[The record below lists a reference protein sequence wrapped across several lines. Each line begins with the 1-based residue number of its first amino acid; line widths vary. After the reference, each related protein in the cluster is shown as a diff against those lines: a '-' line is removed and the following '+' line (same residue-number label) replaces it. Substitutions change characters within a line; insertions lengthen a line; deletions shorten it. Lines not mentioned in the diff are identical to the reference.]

1 MPPGNSRLFPC
12 YNPLSMTGLAL
23 ALVLSAAVVHASWNY
38 LLKRSGGGTIFIW
51 LFASLSALIY
61 APLAFGV
68 VWWQKPP
75 IGWAQLGL
83 MFASAALHTGYYLLL
98 DRGYRKGD
106 LSLVYPLARGSGPLI
121 TIVCAVM
128 FLHER
133 PTPIAMAGAL
143 MVVGGAVLL
152 TGNLRR
158 LRESGHHHAV
168 GFALLTGGFIA
179 SYTLVDKL
187 AVSAFLIPPIVQ
199 DWAANLGRVGLMT
212 PLALRDKDD
221 IKSIWKRYKKEI
233 VGVAILCPLSYILVL
248 TAMVFTPVSY
258 VAPAREISILAAALM
273 GTHWLS
279 EGDGKRRLIAAGAMV
294 LGVIGLAVG

>member
-1 MPPGNSRLFPC
+1 
-12 YNPLSMTGLAL
+12 MTGLAL
-23 ALVLSAAVVHASWNY
+23 ALVLSAAFVHASWNY
-38 LLKRSGGGTIFIW
+38 LLKRSSGGNVFIW

-61 APLAFGV
+61 APLAIGV

-75 IGWAQLGL
+75 TGWSQLGL

-121 TIVCAVM
+121 TIICAVA
-128 FLHER
+128 FLNER
-133 PTPIAMAGAL
+133 PTPLAIAGAL

-152 TGNLRR
+152 TGNLRK
-158 LRESGHHHAV
+158 LKQSGDHHAV

-187 AVSAFLIPPIVQ
+187 AVSAFLIPPVLQ

-212 PLALRDKDD
+212 PLVLRKQVE
-221 IKSIWKRYKKEI
+221 IKSVWERHKKEI
-233 VGVAILCPLSYILVL
+233 IGVAILCPLSYILVL

-258 VAPAREISILAAALM
+258 VAPAREISILVAALM
-273 GTHWLS
+273 GTRWLS